1 MRNILNMLKLV
12 EAEIQACQVVELIQ
26 TLEVGDKVVIK
37 IKLSKGSGDI
47 RREVDARY
55 LVLAQA

>member
-47 RREVDARY
+47 RREADARY